1 MAKILVVDDARVM
14 RFHISKIITQLGHT
28 VTAEAKD
35 GCEALE
41 EYKKQRPDFVTM
53 DVNMPTV
60 GDVHGGIEAVERIIE
75 YDSKAIIIMVSAQT
89 DEEHVAQA
97 IRQGA
102 KNYLKKPI
110 TADKLKKLMI
120 FMGFHKFE
128 D

>member
-14 RFHISKIITQLGHT
+14 RFHISKIIKELGHT
-28 VTAEAKD
+28 VTGEAKD

-41 EYKKQRPDFVTM
+41 EYKKEKPDFVTM

-60 GDVHGGIEAVERIIE
+60 GGVHGGIEAVQRIIE
-75 YDSKAIIIMVSAQT
+75 HDNKAIIIMVSAQT
-89 DEEHVAQA
+89 DDEHVAQA

-110 TADKLKKLMI
+110 TVDKLKKMMI
-120 FMGFHKFE
+120 FLGFHKFE